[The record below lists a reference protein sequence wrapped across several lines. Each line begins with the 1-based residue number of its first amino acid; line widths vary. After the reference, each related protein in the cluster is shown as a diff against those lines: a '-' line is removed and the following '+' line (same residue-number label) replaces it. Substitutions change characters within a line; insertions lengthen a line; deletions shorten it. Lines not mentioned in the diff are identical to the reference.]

1 MLKKQ
6 EYRSK
11 GRRMKVELLEPYIQI
26 SIKKESQFLKRAV
39 DFAYKHFSKAYRL
52 SSSVLILDD
61 GERYKKDYF
70 LNWAYHI
77 AMQDATKKGNLDF
90 QAILD
95 SSYLPIRIKIVENCA
110 MLEHI
115 VVSLQMIQS
124 SFGNSQVC
132 LRLNRP
138 SRLARRYLSSIF
150 QEFLLS
156 YTKQEIFLDSS
167 SAYFWEKL
175 IGMLSQ
181 KIIHNIVLDFDY
193 ETFKT
198 HNTFECFEEY
208 LTKEEKMLKKS
219 YKILGCGYNDDF
231 KCVKNRYIELVK
243 TYHPDNVYGQDKK
256 IIDGYAEK
264 FRLINEAYEK
274 IKSNFK
280 RVA

>member
-1 MLKKQ
+1 MA
-6 EYRSK
+6 
-11 GRRMKVELLEPYIQI
+11 MKVELLEPYIQI
-26 SIKKESQFLKRAV
+26 SIEKESQFLKRAV

-70 LNWAYHI
+70 LNWAYHV
-77 AMQDATKKGNLDF
+77 AMQEDAKKDSPAF
-90 QAILD
+90 QTIID
-95 SSYLPIRIKIVENCA
+95 SSYLPIRIKMVENRA

-115 VVSLQMIQS
+115 VVSLQIIQS
-124 SFGNSQVC
+124 SFGNSKVC
-132 LRLNRP
+132 LKLSRP
-138 SRLARRYLSSIF
+138 SRLARRYLCARF
-150 QEFLLS
+150 QDFLIS
-156 YTKQEIFLDSS
+156 YTRQDIFLESS
-167 SAYFWEKL
+167 SPYFWEKL
-175 IGMLSQ
+175 IGALSQ

-208 LTKEEKMLKKS
+208 LTKEEKLLKKS

-231 KCVKNRYIELVK
+231 EDVKTRYIELAK

-264 FRLINEAYEK
+264 FRLINEAYEN